1 MASAV
6 APAPLRQEGTW
17 FWEELSE
24 ECKKQIRA
32 LNGALAEHGI
42 AAADQVQCHPGQQL
56 RLIRSSYPPTSIYVN
71 MVFEHWGPVLRVRI
85 AGHETSHPGSLQQE
99 FEMPLATDVDGCVVG
114 VFDEGR
120 SLCPREFARYLV
132 QHFRPCF
139 PRISLPCPDSEEA

>member
-17 FWEELSE
+17 FWEELTK
-24 ECKKQIRA
+24 ECKKQVGA
-32 LNGALAEHGI
+32 LNCALTNHGI
-42 AAADQVQCHPGQQL
+42 TAGDRVECHTGQQL
-56 RLIRSSYPPTSIYVN
+56 RLIRACHPSTIIDVSMIV
-71 MVFEHWGPVLRVRI
+71 EHWGPVLRMRI
-85 AGHETSHPGSLQQE
+85 TGHETNHAGLLQRE

-120 SLCPREFARYLV
+120 SLCPRELASYLM

-139 PRISLPCPDSEEA
+139 PRISLPCPDAA